1 MNTQAAL
8 KRLYEFDAKG
18 IYVYTKR
25 DLRRLFF
32 EDADETFKKSVS
44 RLVKSGILES
54 PCKGIYV
61 FNYSK
66 NKGSTTIELVA
77 CALRRGEYNYI
88 SLESALSEYG
98 LISQIP
104 ISTLTV
110 MTTGRSGRFKTLYGI
125 IEFTKTK
132 RDAIDILNSTKKTNR
147 PLRYAKKDAALR
159 DLKRVGRNTHMLIED
174 QDEENE

>member
-1 MNTQAAL
+1 MNTQTAL
-8 KRLYEFDAKG
+8 QRLYKFDAKG

-25 DLRRLFF
+25 DLRRVFF
-32 EDADETFKKSVS
+32 DDADETFKKGLS

-54 PCKGIYV
+54 ACKGIYV
-61 FNYSK
+61 FAYSK
-66 NKGSTTIELVA
+66 NKGANTIELVA
-77 CALRRGEYNYI
+77 GALRRGEYNYI

-132 RDAIDILNSTKKTNR
+132 RDALDILNSTNKTDR
-147 PLRYAKKDAALR
+147 HLRFAKKEAALR
-159 DLKRVGRNTHMLIED
+159 DLKRVGRNTHMLVDAED
-174 QDEENE
+174 E